1 MALIAEETV
10 AGQTFRH
17 TKDVDARS
25 GSFSPSTFPLL
36 APLAATPLASGYRS
50 APRLPSLDADRCSL
64 VNREHK

>member
-17 TKDVDARS
+17 TTSFVAQSAFFQRILLTTDA
-25 GSFSPSTFPLL
+25 
-36 APLAATPLASGYRS
+36 AAALASGYRS